1 MSQTTVTGDAVAV
14 ISRTTA
20 TSGPQEA
27 EMTKKVVDA
36 AQQYLT
42 VVREERASHI
52 VDIQMLFKRHPPER
66 VPKLLRDLHTD
77 CRKELRRLIGRDKTD
92 PNINE
97 LVAKCFR
104 LKMAINTIRNG
115 MEVKIYMS

>member
-1 MSQTTVTGDAVAV
+1 MSGLKEGD
-14 ISRTTA
+14 
-20 TSGPQEA
+20 
-27 EMTKKVVDA
+27 MTKKVIDA

-42 VVREERASHI
+42 VTGEDGASQI
-52 VDIQMLFKRHPPER
+52 VNIQLLLCKHPPDR
-66 VPKLLRDLHTD
+66 VLTFLRELHTD
-77 CRKELRRLIGRDKTD
+77 YRKELRKLIGKDKTD

-115 MEVKIYMS
+115 MEVRAA